1 MPVIS
6 PARSKRLLDHAK
18 TVGRGHFFPSPSGG
32 RPYNSSVA
40 NVFRYL
46 RERGFP
52 STTVEALRARWLV
65 DLANSPLPAA
75 MVFQLAGN
83 SHYWSLATH
92 HGHLMSMEPKGVAE
106 LMLRAKGDGMISMLE
121 HGFVIKA
128 DVWSRAQEVIRRGYA
143 AEYIEQINAQYR
155 GAGGR
160 KATAVVPSIEAV
172 LTAGLALIMIGKP
185 ASIAGIHRLLCE
197 LEPDQRLECGFAKD
211 GALLAYPAFANWLTR
226 QLEVFDPGADLVA
239 RRVLNHVH
247 REQLAARTAE
257 QREASELARARR
269 DELVNLIVAAVDD
282 RCPGGYAGD
291 VVADETII
299 DLAGPSEGLGV
310 RPDKQRAAAYAGA
323 YYIRDKTH
331 QLGTGEKMREVT
343 KRGFGIGV
351 TAVSRVGSADD
362 LYSVSPVITAISI
375 DKPSPGS
382 TVALGRALQMHQ
394 ANGFAASVKTKAN
407 ARLPYL
413 CVDMGYSVRPDF
425 TTVVHDHGF
434 APVMRY
440 PVSRQTVWRVRNRSL
455 VLSRPVLYRSTVP
468 STVRRLCR

>member
-1 MPVIS
+1 
-6 PARSKRLLDHAK
+6 
-18 TVGRGHFFPSPSGG
+18 
-32 RPYNSSVA
+32 
-40 NVFRYL
+40 
-46 RERGFP
+46 
-52 STTVEALRARWLV
+52 
-65 DLANSPLPAA
+65 
-75 MVFQLAGN
+75 
-83 SHYWSLATH
+83 
-92 HGHLMSMEPKGVAE
+92 
-106 LMLRAKGDGMISMLE
+106 MISTKDQ
-121 HGFVIKA
+121 GFVIKA
-128 DVWSRAQEVIRRGYA
+128 DVWKRAHEVIRRSHAG
-143 AEYIEQINAQYR
+143 EYIEQINAQYR

-172 LTAGLALIMIGKP
+172 LTTGLALTLIGKP
-185 ASIAGIHRLLCE
+185 ASIAGIHRALRE
-197 LEPDQRLECGFAKD
+197 LEPDQRIECGFAAD

-239 RRVLNHVH
+239 RRVLNQDH
-247 REQLAARTAE
+247 RQQLATRTPQ
-257 QREASELARARR
+257 QREASELARERR
-269 DELVNLIVAAVDD
+269 DALVNLIVAGSVDD
-282 RCPGGYAGD
+282 RCPEGYAGD

-323 YYIRDKTH
+323 YYMRDKTH

-394 ANGFAASVKTKAN
+394 ANGFAASVKAKAN

-440 PVSRQTVWRVRNRSL
+440 PVSRQTVWASEKPEFG
-455 VLSRPVLYRSTVP
+455 SQSPGPVQINGAFYCPAALPLARQRRL
-468 STVRRLCR
+468 VRRLNELLDEQDGFEAHDQALQKLLPLLMGTNSRPLKFVSKRKRSPETIPTYQIDLVCPAVQGRVKCVSGG

>member
-1 MPVIS
+1 MP
-6 PARSKRLLDHAK
+6 
-18 TVGRGHFFPSPSGG
+18 
-32 RPYNSSVA
+32 
-40 NVFRYL
+40 
-46 RERGFP
+46 
-52 STTVEALRARWLV
+52 
-65 DLANSPLPAA
+65 
-75 MVFQLAGN
+75 
-83 SHYWSLATH
+83 
-92 HGHLMSMEPKGVAE
+92 
-106 LMLRAKGDGMISMLE
+106 
-121 HGFVIKA
+121 
-128 DVWSRAQEVIRRGYA
+128 
-143 AEYIEQINAQYR
+143 
-155 GAGGR
+155 
-160 KATAVVPSIEAV
+160 
-172 LTAGLALIMIGKP
+172 
-185 ASIAGIHRLLCE
+185 
-197 LEPDQRLECGFAKD
+197 
-211 GALLAYPAFANWLTR
+211 
-226 QLEVFDPGADLVA
+226 
-239 RRVLNHVH
+239 
-247 REQLAARTAE
+247 
-257 QREASELARARR
+257 
-269 DELVNLIVAAVDD
+269 AVDD

-440 PVSRQTVWRVRNRSL
+440 PVSRQTVWASEKPEFG
-455 VLSRPVLYRSTVP
+455 SQSPGPVQINSAFYCPAALPLARQRRL
-468 STVRRLCR
+468 VRRLNELLDEQDGFEAHDQALQKLLPLLMGTNSRPLKFVSKRKRSPETIPTYQIDLVCPAVQGRVKCPLKPESLIIAFDQPEVKPTWSADRYRCCSKSQIRHTYSSEQWKLAQWGMVPGSWEHAIYYEAARSLTEQRFSIMKSQHLSGREHLKWSPRREPMISVIIALWIAATNLAIQDSHVAKMPRPSSIKKQKRRLERDLGRALMSTPPRT